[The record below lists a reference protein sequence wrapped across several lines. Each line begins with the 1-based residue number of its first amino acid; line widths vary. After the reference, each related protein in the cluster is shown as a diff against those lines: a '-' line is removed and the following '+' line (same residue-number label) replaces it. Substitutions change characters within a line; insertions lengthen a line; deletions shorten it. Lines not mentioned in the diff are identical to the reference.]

1 MEEIKGIIK
10 AVCVSEK
17 RGVEKRAVEKVRL
30 ILNHGI
36 EGDAHAGNWHRQV
49 SLLSYDKVKAFNEK
63 GANVGHGA
71 FGENVVVEGIDFKN
85 LPVGTIFTAGE
96 VKLRMTQI
104 GKECHSHCAIY
115 KRMGECI
122 MPHEGVFAEVLREG
136 TLQAGDVM
144 YGEMP
149 AS

>member
-17 RGVEKRAVEKVRL
+17 RGVKKRAVEKVRL

-36 EGDAHAGNWHRQV
+36 EGDAHAGSWHRQV

-136 TLQAGDVM
+136 ILQAGDVM